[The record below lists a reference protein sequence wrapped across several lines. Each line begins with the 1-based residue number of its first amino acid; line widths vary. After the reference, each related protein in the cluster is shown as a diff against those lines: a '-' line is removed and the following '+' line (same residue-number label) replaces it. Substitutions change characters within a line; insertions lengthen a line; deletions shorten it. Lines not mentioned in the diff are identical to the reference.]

1 MKVIKNN
8 STKKKE
14 NWNIVCPHC
23 DSILNY
29 NKKDV
34 IIKDTYFFYL
44 HYIKCPCC
52 KKSVDVE
59 HW

>member
-1 MKVIKNN
+1 MEVIKNN
-8 STKKKE
+8 AKE
-14 NWNIVCPHC
+14 KTSWNIVCPYC

-29 NKKDV
+29 SKSDV
-34 IIKDTYFFYL
+34 VIKESYFFYL

-52 KKSVDVE
+52 EKSVDVK